1 MKKQEIR
8 LGRGFS
14 EAHTRFF
21 QVLIALF
28 QVAGFARDHDIGPV
42 GFSSTRF
49 GADMVYCQDVAG
61 FSTIL
66 ASEIIP
72 S

>member
-1 MKKQEIR
+1 MEKQEIGLR
-8 LGRGFS
+8 RSFPEPHFGFV
-14 EAHTRFF
+14 

-28 QVAGFARDHDIGPV
+28 QVAGFAGDHNIGPIGFSAPRFGPDMIYRQEIV
-42 GFSSTRF
+42 GFP
-49 GADMVYCQDVAG
+49 A
-61 FSTIL
+61 IL